1 MLCKHCRFQAHY
13 SIIHLATTACTISAI
28 TDKGQSLLKPAP
40 SHAIIKINQINSKE
54 SCHQV
59 KHNSQICLIPDSKIL
74 IKLLLMISKKSQQTF
89 KKTNVVYFCIS
100 FYDYD
105 CFFVFFLFFFFFVDA
120 VYTVYE
126 KQNGINKEN
135 ISLDYIVFVN

>member
-1 MLCKHCRFQAHY
+1 MLCKRCRFQAHY
-13 SIIHLATTACTISAI
+13 SIIHLATTACKISAI

-40 SHAIIKINQINSKE
+40 SHVITKINQINSKE

-100 FYDYD
+100 FHDYD
-105 CFFVFFLFFFFFVDA
+105 CFCCFFLFCFFSLMLFILSM
-120 VYTVYE
+120 
-126 KQNGINKEN
+126 KKKNGINKEN

>member
-40 SHAIIKINQINSKE
+40 SHVITKINQINSKE

-100 FYDYD
+100 FHDYD
-105 CFFVFFLFFFFFVDA
+105 CFCFVFFVFFFVDA

-126 KQNGINKEN
+126 KKMEQIKK
-135 ISLDYIVFVN
+135 IFDWTTLYL